1 MPAVL
6 TKQSH
11 SLLES
16 SRVRHARSTHQN
28 RHRLWV
34 LKRKGDFQLAVF
46 PWGKVA
52 WEWNKQQLKVLSLFR
67 LAFHTWPFL
76 GRVSLVP
83 RPYSLGTRL
92 RRSSHA
98 RLQALVG
105 FSPENV
111 IHLKCI
117 LPSRYD
123 PLSNNQTACLTS
135 SKNGL
140 LPQGQ
145 VFIHVLLG
153 VKHCNNE

>member
-1 MPAVL
+1 MLSIQPWFIALSLFIQLWL
-6 TKQSH
+6 T
-11 SLLES
+11 
-16 SRVRHARSTHQN
+16 RVRHARSTHQN

-52 WEWNKQQLKVLSLFR
+52 WEWNKQQLKVLSLLR

-92 RRSSHA
+92 WRSSHA

-123 PLSNNQTACLTS
+123 PLSNNQTSVYAWHHPKKVYYHKVKCLYM
-135 SKNGL
+135 
-140 LPQGQ
+140 
-145 VFIHVLLG
+145 F
-153 VKHCNNE
+153 C